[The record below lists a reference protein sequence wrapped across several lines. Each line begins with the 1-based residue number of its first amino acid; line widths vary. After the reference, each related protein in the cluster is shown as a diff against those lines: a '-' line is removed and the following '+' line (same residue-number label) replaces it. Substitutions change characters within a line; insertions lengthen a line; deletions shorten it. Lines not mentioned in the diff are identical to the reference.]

1 MRLGFFKTPFFY
13 KDVLRP
19 SGLVYFLFIFIE
31 EVVRLDG
38 LLPDCVKKCY
48 FLLKGL
54 RPRV

>member
-38 LLPDCVKKCY
+38 LLPDCIKSVI
-48 FLLKGL
+48 F
-54 RPRV
+54 